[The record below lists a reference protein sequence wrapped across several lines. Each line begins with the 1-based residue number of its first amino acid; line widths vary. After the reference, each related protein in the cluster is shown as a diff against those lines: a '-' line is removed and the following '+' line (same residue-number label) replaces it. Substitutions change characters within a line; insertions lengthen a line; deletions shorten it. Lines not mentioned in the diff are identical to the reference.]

1 MKTMKRSKIQHLI
14 VYIILRQY
22 MKIQNAVSIYKDGD
36 LIISYN
42 MFSFLFIWQERGRVI
57 VVNALKIRDGYSG

>member
-1 MKTMKRSKIQHLI
+1 MKRSKIQHLI